1 MHAVGA
7 YPSVWVHVSS
17 RKDLVI
23 SWANYHA
30 CSTKD
35 LVLNKYRGSS
45 SSTKDLEISRA
56 NYHACS
62 RAEGCTMKSTYPEQL
77 GEKRVNYLVHLGWAH
92 LLSTS
97 ESGWWYW
104 RTLVLKDISTKGH

>member
-1 MHAVGA
+1 MHGVG
-7 YPSVWVHVSS
+7 
-17 RKDLVI
+17 
-23 SWANYHA
+23 
-30 CSTKD
+30 
-35 LVLNKYRGSS
+35 
-45 SSTKDLEISRA
+45 
-56 NYHACS
+56 
-62 RAEGCTMKSTYPEQL
+62 AEGCTMKSTYPEQL